1 MNTIIINNSIE
12 ELDFKNLKIG
22 NQFMQII
29 ESQNKDIHKYRISKA
44 LYYILYLDGKKNPN
58 EKLITYLEDYKEKL
72 ESRREVKKNRI
83 NWWELQWSRDEKIF
97 QDIKIV
103 ARQRNRRNDF
113 ALVSDEFYASAD
125 VYYITP
131 KDTKI
136 NMYYILAYLN
146 SEVFYRWFKLQGKN
160 KGEFLELYSTPLK
173 EVPIIYEYDENK
185 MNYIVDL
192 IQRQIVFSKNIAYK
206 LRQRFNDR

>member
-1 MNTIIINNSIE
+1 M
-12 ELDFKNLKIG
+12 
-22 NQFMQII
+22 
-29 ESQNKDIHKYRISKA
+29 
-44 LYYILYLDGKKNPN
+44 
-58 EKLITYLEDYKEKL
+58 
-72 ESRREVKKNRI
+72 
-83 NWWELQWSRDEKIF
+83 
-97 QDIKIV
+97 

-113 ALVSDEFYASAD
+113 ALVSNEFYASAD

-173 EVPIIYEYDENK
+173 EVPIIYENDKIILEKVEN
-185 MNYIVDL
+185 L
-192 IQRQIVFSKNIAYK
+192 IKRQMESFSKEIQKEIDEYFTSK
-206 LRQRFNDR
+206 IKD